1 MCGTTQPSSGCVQR
15 GLDSNR
21 PKLPNSRPER
31 PPNARVTESTRGS
44 AAKKMRVRSAVALLC
59 ALAPAVSGFALAP
72 RLHAAPAANRHSHGV
87 CVTHPTWPSARP
99 STSLRCAVETSTSRM
114 KGDECDRKT
123 LLPAQARQMLEQ
135 LVKDDKWE
143 KNAVVEVLNAMQGE
157 KGTGAMFNSSA
168 ILFRRTV

>member
-1 MCGTTQPSSGCVQR
+1 
-15 GLDSNR
+15 
-21 PKLPNSRPER
+21 
-31 PPNARVTESTRGS
+31 
-44 AAKKMRVRSAVALLC
+44 
-59 ALAPAVSGFALAP
+59 
-72 RLHAAPAANRHSHGV
+72 
-87 CVTHPTWPSARP
+87 
-99 STSLRCAVETSTSRM
+99 M